1 MIHRIVGCNYATTPA
16 GGLPLREEYKQVTGL
31 KVAEF
36 VLVDLPLFYTQS
48 ARHFIAAAA
57 EDISGLHN
65 VRCTNYELYDTAR
78 VRL

>member
-1 MIHRIVGCNYATTPA
+1 M
-16 GGLPLREEYKQVTGL
+16 TGL

-57 EDISGLHN
+57 EDISGLLN